1 MNKKLYL
8 GIYTVS
14 SAIAIIGTALA
25 AAIGIVDLDPD
36 SMIASAIS
44 TVAIVTVLQYLLV
57 LTIYPFVLLAKMW
70 GSIQDEWNDVTPIK
84 AIAFLFIPF
93 FNLYW
98 IFRVWAGYATEY
110 NNYALRHDLQIA
122 PLEGTVFIMYP
133 IFAFLGGLLIL
144 PTIVL
149 PFLMFPMIG
158 KVCDAVNGLSTA
170 RFVVWVK

>member
-8 GIYTVS
+8 GIYTGS
-14 SAIAIIGTALA
+14 FAIAIIGAALA

-36 SMIASAIS
+36 STIASAIS

-98 IFRVWAGYATEY
+98 IFRVWGGYATEY
-110 NNYALRHDLQIA
+110 DNYVLRHDLSIA
-122 PLEGTVFIMYP
+122 PLAGTVFLFYP
-133 IFAFLGGLLIL
+133 LFAILGGLFLFPAL
-144 PTIVL
+144 VL

-158 KVCDAVNGLSTA
+158 KACDA
-170 RFVVWVK
+170 FK